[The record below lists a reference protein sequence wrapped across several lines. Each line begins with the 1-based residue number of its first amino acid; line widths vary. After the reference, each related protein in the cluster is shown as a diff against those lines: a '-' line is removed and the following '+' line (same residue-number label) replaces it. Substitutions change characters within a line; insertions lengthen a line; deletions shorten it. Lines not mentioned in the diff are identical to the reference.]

1 MRELC
6 VHYRYHRKWGA
17 ISGAKTGRAA
27 VLSVPVQ
34 RDFPGS
40 IDLAQ

>member
-6 VHYRYHRKWGA
+6 VLCRYHRKWGA
-17 ISGAKTGRAA
+17 LSGAKTGRAA
-27 VLSVPVQ
+27 VLSVPLL
-34 RDFPGS
+34 RDLRGS